1 MAQNCGIFIV
11 QKNIKNKGKN
21 IKNKEI
27 YLIIDIL
34 FVRMSR
40 RYVNSSGFFLC
51 WKTAINGMLIPSYET
66 SPSRS
71 NCFIS
76 SSSLTIR

>member
-34 FVRMSR
+34 FARMNR
-40 RYVNSSGFFLC
+40 KYVNFSGFFL
-51 WKTAINGMLIPSYET
+51 GLE
-66 SPSRS
+66 
-71 NCFIS
+71 NCNQRNVDS
-76 SSSLTIR
+76 VL

>member
-40 RYVNSSGFFLC
+40 KYVNSSGFFL
-51 WKTAINGMLIPSYET
+51 GLE
-66 SPSRS
+66 
-71 NCFIS
+71 NCNQRNVDS
-76 SSSLTIR
+76 VL